1 MRAALLARASALVR
15 PSAHR
20 PRIALP
26 SACSGVCA
34 DSTGRRRE
42 RSARAFATA
51 TNVPRARSSR
61 SGGFLFVSSARR
73 SLRATAWTSRSRL
86 WTSHSRACAARATD
100 GDDEDEDEDED
111 EYGES
116 FFVGGVECVCDVMI
130 VDEEG
135 HEPREVLENG
145 LDLRALRSEVEA
157 DAVALMTLLLTNPG
171 KSPAVANARK
181 TLPNSVSHMELSVAL
196 CSDEYIRSL
205 NAGYRQKDSATDVL
219 SFPAESF
226 GPMAVLGDVIVSV
239 DTASAQAR
247 EVGHSLR
254 DECRVLLIHGT
265 LHLLGLDHELSD
277 ADAEIMAAAEQEM
290 LKALGWKVTGLTTRA
305 CGDVVSSSAQRNVL
319 VVDLDGTLLN
329 NASVISPRVADA
341 LKRAIAAGVEVI
353 VATGKA
359 RPAAIRAA
367 ATQGLDGII
376 VGTKT
381 PGVFLQGLEVYGRG
395 GEPVYKANMP
405 EDVVRDAFMMME
417 DVVHKELALT
427 AFHGDTCSTLAP
439 SALLDKLHHTYHEP
453 KSDVVASVDD
463 VLFQRSVRKLLL
475 MGPSKK
481 SIDEVRSIWEAAF
494 KGRAE
499 ITQAV
504 ADMLEI
510 LPMGNDKAKGVAK
523 VLNSMNV
530 NPATDVVAVGDGD
543 NDAELVGFVGCGVA
557 MANAS
562 EKTKRSA
569 AHILETS
576 NEQDGVA
583 DAIDKFVL

>member
-1 MRAALLARASALVR
+1 
-15 PSAHR
+15 
-20 PRIALP
+20 
-26 SACSGVCA
+26 
-34 DSTGRRRE
+34 
-42 RSARAFATA
+42 
-51 TNVPRARSSR
+51 
-61 SGGFLFVSSARR
+61 
-73 SLRATAWTSRSRL
+73 
-86 WTSHSRACAARATD
+86 
-100 GDDEDEDEDED
+100 
-111 EYGES
+111 
-116 FFVGGVECVCDVMI
+116 
-130 VDEEG
+130 
-135 HEPREVLENG
+135 
-145 LDLRALRSEVEA
+145 
-157 DAVALMTLLLTNPG
+157 
-171 KSPAVANARK
+171 
-181 TLPNSVSHMELSVAL
+181 MELSVAL

-254 DECRVLLIHGT
+254 DECRVLLVHGT

-277 ADAEIMAAAEQEM
+277 ADAEIMAEAEQEM

-305 CGDVVSSSAQRNVL
+305 CGDASSSSAQRNVL

-341 LKRAIAAGVEVI
+341 LRRAMASGVEVV

-395 GEPVYKANMP
+395 GEPVYEAKMP

-417 DVVHKELALT
+417 DVVHKGLALT

-439 SALLDKLHHTYHEP
+439 SALLDELHRTYHEP

-463 VLFQRSVRKLLL
+463 VLTSRSVRKLLL

-481 SIDEVRSIWEAAF
+481 SIDDVRSIWEAAF

-499 ITQAV
+499 VTQAV
-504 ADMLEI
+504 ANMLEI
-510 LPMGNDKAKGVAK
+510 LPAGNNKAKGVAK
-523 VLNSMNV
+523 LLNSMNV

-543 NDAELVGFVGCGVA
+543 NDAEMVRFVGCGVA

-569 AHILETS
+569 THVLETS